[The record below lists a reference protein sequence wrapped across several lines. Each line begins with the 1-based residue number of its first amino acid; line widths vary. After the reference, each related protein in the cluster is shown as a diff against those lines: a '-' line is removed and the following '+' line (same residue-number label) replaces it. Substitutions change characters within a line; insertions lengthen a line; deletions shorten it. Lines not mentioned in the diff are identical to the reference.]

1 MELPLWDRTNSVND
15 FIRRYKK
22 KFWPMN
28 EATNISQIGTYENE
42 NYSVAEPMAQHGFYS
57 PRGLTL
63 TDEEMEKV
71 ADSLSSI
78 IKPQWREND

>member
-1 MELPLWDRTNSVND
+1 MILLGAA
-15 FIRRYKK
+15 KK
-22 KFWPMN
+22 KFWPIN
-28 EATNISQIGTYENE
+28 EATNISQIGIYEIE
-42 NYSVAEPMAQHGFYS
+42 NYSVDERMAQHGLYS

-63 TDEEMEKV
+63 TDEEMDKV